1 MGVTVIYI
9 LIDVLDHL
17 HDDLKIK
24 SPLIGK
30 QLTDTYILK
39 YDWYKC
45 IFMNEWILLFFG
57 VIILLYTD
65 QKHLTNDFHIPTP
78 SCSMKSML

>member
-39 YDWYKC
+39 YD
-45 IFMNEWILLFFG
+45 
-57 VIILLYTD
+57 
-65 QKHLTNDFHIPTP
+65 
-78 SCSMKSML
+78 